1 MFTSSK
7 SSIKN
12 TVTIIGAGLVGSAV
26 LRELARGWARTQKE
40 HTPPQQDTQLRYSEM
55 KTISFTARSQSR
67 LIHQIQKTRDVLI
80 REEGVI
86 AEQDSPLTLTISSG
100 SHRLNIEADLLD
112 ILPKG
117 LTSSTIDDE
126 KFRKASSLYSFLANK
141 RPDILIMGVNLAT
154 MATKMKEIQNLVLA
168 WTLTTLKQAA
178 DEFNIETVAIIG
190 TTALGGQGTN
200 MAWSHQS
207 SQQMDA
213 NLVNKILAAYG
224 ILGIVDRI
232 HYDTDSHSR
241 WIFLSPGSLLGY
253 DHLDF
258 GAPTYFSAP
267 QGLPAEVE
275 EVISSSGLR
284 IPLYDP
290 VEVNLTALSEE
301 VIPWKERRRKEAFLN
316 GAKIKCGESGEFSPM
331 QFACISH
338 AFQMGLN
345 TDVYI
350 ARILIDE
357 LKRKSTGYN
366 QIPLGS
372 GKIIEPTVQ
381 GQNDRDLALR
391 RLAELENG
399 IRSPPVYPALGSP
412 RAQKEIV
419 SADLLF
425 RFLTDHYGEPTLQQI
440 AEYDPISLANDL
452 WNYLKTHPQL
462 LSEITAV
469 IPVISPSGQIFTG
482 PHVMYLNTGIIR
494 TSDLAELTDTDRFL
508 DFAALGAIDLRPMK
522 DRVERE
528 LRVYETGVEIL
539 INRAKFI
546 LDKNVDAFP
555 PTAFNVYGS
564 AIDPRILHWQMLT
577 SGSQTIFDPVFFVVQ
592 FLGGARPFQ

>member
-1 MFTSSK
+1 MFTST
-7 SSIKN
+7 IKN
-12 TVTIIGAGLVGSAV
+12 NVTIIGAGLVGGAV
-26 LRELARGWARTQKE
+26 LRELARGWARTEKE
-40 HTPPQQDTQLRYSEM
+40 QTTTQQDAQLRYSEI
-55 KTISFTARSQSR
+55 KTISFTARSQSK
-67 LIHQIQKTRDVLI
+67 LIHQIQKTKDVLS
-80 REEGVI
+80 REEGIIV
-86 AEQDSPLTLTISSG
+86 EQDSPLTLTISSG
-100 SHRLNIEADLLD
+100 SHRLYIEADLLD
-112 ILPKG
+112 ILPQG
-117 LTSSTIDDE
+117 LTSSTIDDD
-126 KFRKASSLYSFLANK
+126 KFRKASSMYSFLANK
-141 RPDILIMGVNLAT
+141 RPDILIIGVNLAT

-224 ILGIVDRI
+224 ILGILDRI
-232 HYDTDSHSR
+232 HCDTDSHSR
-241 WIFLSPGSLLGY
+241 WIFLTPGSLLGY
-253 DHLDF
+253 DYLES
-258 GAPTYFSAP
+258 GQPTYFSVP
-267 QGLPAEVE
+267 KGLPTEVE
-275 EVISSSGLR
+275 GVIRSSGLR
-284 IPLYDP
+284 VPLYNP
-290 VEVNLTALSEE
+290 AEVNIAALSEE
-301 VIPWKERRRKEAFLN
+301 VIPWEEQRRKEAFLH

-357 LKRKSTGYN
+357 LKGKPTGYN

-372 GKIIEPTVQ
+372 GKVIDPTIQ

-391 RLAELENG
+391 KLAELEKG

-425 RFLTDHYGEPTLQQI
+425 RFLTDRYGEPTFQQI
-440 AEYDPISLANDL
+440 AEYDAMSLANDL
-452 WNYLKTHPQL
+452 WNYLKTHPRL

-469 IPVISPSGQIFTG
+469 IPVISPSGQIYTG
-482 PHVMYLNTGIIR
+482 PHVMYLNTGVIR
-494 TSDLAELTDTDRFL
+494 TSDLAELTDTDRFR

-522 DRVERE
+522 AQLVRE

-546 LDKNVDAFP
+546 LDKNVDTFP
-555 PTAFNVYGS
+555 PTAFNLYGS
-564 AIDPRILHWQMLT
+564 AIDPRIRHWQMLT
-577 SGSQTIFDPVFFVVQ
+577 SGSQTVFDPVFFVVQ
-592 FLGGARPFQ
+592 FLGGERPFQ

>member
-1 MFTSSK
+1 
-7 SSIKN
+7 
-12 TVTIIGAGLVGSAV
+12 
-26 LRELARGWARTQKE
+26 
-40 HTPPQQDTQLRYSEM
+40 
-55 KTISFTARSQSR
+55 
-67 LIHQIQKTRDVLI
+67 
-80 REEGVI
+80 
-86 AEQDSPLTLTISSG
+86 
-100 SHRLNIEADLLD
+100 
-112 ILPKG
+112 
-117 LTSSTIDDE
+117 
-126 KFRKASSLYSFLANK
+126 
-141 RPDILIMGVNLAT
+141 
-154 MATKMKEIQNLVLA
+154 
-168 WTLTTLKQAA
+168 LKQAA
-178 DEFNIETVAIIG
+178 DEFDVEAVAIIG

-224 ILGIVDRI
+224 ILGILDRI

-241 WIFLSPGSLLGY
+241 WIFLIPGSLLGY
-253 DHLDF
+253 DYLDS
-258 GAPTYFSAP
+258 GQPTYFSVP
-267 QGLPAEVE
+267 QGLPTEVE
-275 EVISSSGLR
+275 EVIRKSGLR
-284 IPLYDP
+284 VPLYDP
-290 VEVNLTALSEE
+290 VEVDITALSEE
-301 VIPWKERRRKEAFLN
+301 VIPWEERRRKEAFLH

-350 ARILIDE
+350 ARILIDV
-357 LKRKSTGYN
+357 LKGKSTGYN

-425 RFLTDHYGEPTLQQI
+425 RFLTDRYGEPTLQQI
-440 AEYDPISLANDL
+440 AEYDPMSLANDL
-452 WNYLKTHPQL
+452 WNYLKTHPQF

-469 IPVISPSGQIFTG
+469 IPIISPSGQIFTG
-482 PHVMYLNTGIIR
+482 PHVMYLNTGVIR
-494 TSDLAELTDTDRFL
+494 TLDLAELTGKDNFR
-508 DFAALGAIDLRPMK
+508 DFAALGAVDLRPMK
-522 DRVERE
+522 DRLLRE
-528 LRVYETGVEIL
+528 LRVYETGIEIL
-539 INRAKFI
+539 IKRAKFI

-555 PTAFNVYGS
+555 PTAFNLYGS
-564 AIDPRILHWQMLT
+564 AIDPRIRYWQMLT
-577 SGSQTIFDPVFFVVQ
+577 SGSQTVFDPVFFVVQ
-592 FLGGARPFQ
+592 FLGGERPFQ